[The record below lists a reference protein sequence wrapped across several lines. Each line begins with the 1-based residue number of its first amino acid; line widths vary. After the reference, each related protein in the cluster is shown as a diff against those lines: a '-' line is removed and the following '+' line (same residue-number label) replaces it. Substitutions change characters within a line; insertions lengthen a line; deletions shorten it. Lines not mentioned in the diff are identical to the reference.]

1 MSGLT
6 DRNNYICAI
15 VGAAVAYGPSVQ
27 RILIN
32 VMHLVACVVCGVYNI
47 MICVRVR
54 SSLGT
59 LCRDPIKIHETPPI
73 RPIRLASVGESKKN
87 KIKTNRINYYTV
99 VYDDIHVTCKA
110 YLGGLNAMVVGL
122 RVCGGCGGKMER
134 CKPRRA
140 KLGVHLENIFN
151 SVQNLVVRQNHQYI

>member
-15 VGAAVAYGPSVQ
+15 VGAAVAYSPSVQ
-27 RILIN
+27 CILIN

-73 RPIRLASVGESKKN
+73 RPIRLASVGESKK
-87 KIKTNRINYYTV
+87 KKKTNRINYYPV
-99 VYDDIHVTCKA
+99 VYDYGIYVTCKA
-110 YLGGLNAMVVGL
+110 YLGGLYAVVVGL
-122 RVCGGCGGKMER
+122 RFCEGCGGKVEK

-140 KLGVHLENIFN
+140 K
-151 SVQNLVVRQNHQYI
+151 